1 MHNVQELDLCVFVE
15 DPFVLPRSMFC
26 SQTLTSLKLEI
37 NCVLEIPDIICFP
50 RLKTLYLSLIIFP
63 DNDSTQRLLTGCRAL
78 EELVILD
85 CEWILKDL
93 TISSLTLERLTID
106 DLPYFGPPD
115 SDSGCKIKIYTPKLL
130 YLNYRGYPLNEIF
143 LCDVSSLVETYISVP
158 VPHAKQKEVASHVV
172 DLLKGVRKVVS
183 LTVADNTIESLV
195 FADDLLT
202 HLPVFKNLTHLE
214 LSVEIG
220 NSTIGPLMKLLNC
233 CPNLQSLHFAEGFE
247 HDVCLVDN
255 DLIWSSLPKCL
266 KALIFKKFRGDD
278 SEICF
283 LKCILQHAHVID
295 KMKIYFCDDLALD
308 AVRKKQVLNAFP
320 FPWLTSTLSLA
331 AGSLIMLVSWGVKV
345 AEAPNTDLDFWKS
358 LFPVALAHTIGH
370 VAATV
375 SMSKVAVSF
384 THIIKSGEPA
394 FSVLVSRFI
403 LGETFPMPVY
413 LSLIPIIGG
422 CGLAALTEL
431 NFNMTGFMGAMISNL
446 AFVFRNIFS
455 KRGMKGKSVSGMNY
469 YACLSILSLL
479 ILTPFAIAVEGP
491 QVWAV
496 GWQKAITEIGPHFI
510 WWVAAQSI
518 FYHLYN
524 QVSYMSLDE
533 ISPLTFSIGNTMKRI
548 SVIVSSIIIFRTPVQ
563 PVNALGAAIAV
574 FGTFLYSQAK
584 Q

>member
-1 MHNVQELDLCVFVE
+1 MSDTGQERYVIQNMGDRFDYISQLPDCILHHILSFIPSKDVLKTSVLSKRWNNVWTSVSNLDLDDALLYTSVIDCRDPPEETCFVNFVERVLTLRGGLSINRFRLSCRVYFDASRIYSWVSAAVMHNVQELDLCVFVE

-233 CPNLQSLHFAEGFE
+233 CPNLQSLHFAE
-247 HDVCLVDN
+247 VD
-255 DLIWSSLPKCL
+255 
-266 KALIFKKFRGDD
+266 
-278 SEICF
+278 
-283 LKCILQHAHVID
+283 
-295 KMKIYFCDDLALD
+295 
-308 AVRKKQVLNAFP
+308 
-320 FPWLTSTLSLA
+320 LTS
-331 AGSLIMLVSWGVKV
+331 
-345 AEAPNTDLDFWKS
+345 
-358 LFPVALAHTIGH
+358 
-370 VAATV
+370 
-375 SMSKVAVSF
+375 VSF
-384 THIIKSGEPA
+384 CIK
-394 FSVLVSRFI
+394 
-403 LGETFPMPVY
+403 
-413 LSLIPIIGG
+413 
-422 CGLAALTEL
+422 
-431 NFNMTGFMGAMISNL
+431 
-446 AFVFRNIFS
+446 
-455 KRGMKGKSVSGMNY
+455 
-469 YACLSILSLL
+469 
-479 ILTPFAIAVEGP
+479 
-491 QVWAV
+491 
-496 GWQKAITEIGPHFI
+496 IT
-510 WWVAAQSI
+510 
-518 FYHLYN
+518 
-524 QVSYMSLDE
+524 M
-533 ISPLTFSIGNTMKRI
+533 
-548 SVIVSSIIIFRTPVQ
+548 
-563 PVNALGAAIAV
+563 
-574 FGTFLYSQAK
+574 
-584 Q
+584 